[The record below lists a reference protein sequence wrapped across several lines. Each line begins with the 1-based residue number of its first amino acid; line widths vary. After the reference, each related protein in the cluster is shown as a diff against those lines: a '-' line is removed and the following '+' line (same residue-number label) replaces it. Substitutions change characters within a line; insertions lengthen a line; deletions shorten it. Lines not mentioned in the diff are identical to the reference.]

1 MPYPDDFNS
10 TLVDIVPPTSN
21 PKFRAKVFLL
31 KAQEQIVELESTM
44 RMAEE
49 SGADV
54 AYHDRLEDVRSFIGI
69 GITELDEKMG
79 EE

>member
-10 TLVDIVPPTSN
+10 TLVDIDTPTSSSD
-21 PKFRAKVFLL
+21 FRAKVFLL
-31 KAQEQIVELESTM
+31 KAQEQIAELESTM

-49 SGADV
+49 FGADV
-54 AYHDRLEDVRSFIGI
+54 AYHDRLEDVRAFIGL
-69 GITELDEKMG
+69 GITELDERVG